1 VAQGIELQVRVGLD
15 SHDEAAELYEATSLL
30 KQELLSLDVHAVD
43 RPSGDPPPPGARAVE
58 IPEIATLLVTLGGDV
73 IGAVAATIAGWIG
86 RGGSRSVKLEIGG
99 DSIEASGVSEENQA
113 RLIEAFL
120 ASHAAPAHDP
130 GS

>member
-1 VAQGIELQVRVGLD
+1 VQ
-15 SHDEAAELYEATSLL
+15 
-30 KQELLSLDVHAVD
+30 AVN
-43 RPSGDPPPPGARAVE
+43 RPSGDPPLPGARAVK

-73 IGAVAATIAGWIG
+73 IGAVAATVAGWIG

-99 DSIEASGVSEENQA
+99 DSIEASGVSGENQA

-120 ASHAAPAHDP
+120 ASHAVPARDP